1 MKIDRAI
8 SIELGDGQK
17 LTLNLKEAAKLA
29 RTLEKFLG
37 QVGDGRSRRRRG
49 RKRQTAN
56 ANNSAIATA
65 TKGKKRGRP
74 RGSSSKSRRADSTKR
89 SKRTTSSATTATI
102 RLSDGKRQEI
112 LDHVNK
118 EISDTPRTLS
128 NLLKGASFSQSQIPA
143 IRELVESQQNIR
155 AKAKGKRTVYLKR
168 KARKA
173 TTATPAA
180 APENQAAA
188 TTSA

>member
-17 LTLNLKEAAKLA
+17 LTLNLKEAAKLV

-37 QVGDGRSRRRRG
+37 QEGDGRRR